1 MPIEYEDGL
10 PVVGQQILG
19 REEDAEANNLNG
31 AGAGEGLLDD
41 EDEAN
46 NCLKRIKTD
55 WSRTLDD
62 LLII

>member
-46 NCLKRIKTD
+46 NGLKRIKTD
-55 WSRTLDD
+55 
-62 LLII
+62 